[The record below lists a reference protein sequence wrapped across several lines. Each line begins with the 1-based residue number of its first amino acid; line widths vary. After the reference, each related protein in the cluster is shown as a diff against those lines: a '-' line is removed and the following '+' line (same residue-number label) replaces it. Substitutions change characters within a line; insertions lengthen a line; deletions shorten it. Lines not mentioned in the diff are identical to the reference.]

1 MKKKREAKT
10 SAEET
15 LEDFSL
21 DDEKSNE
28 EQTETEQEQTQENSE
43 DEIANEECECEEC
56 KNCNGNCSCEEKQS
70 GEAEQYL
77 QLAQRLQ
84 ADFDNYRKR
93 VTEQLEKER
102 QEGIKSVIEV
112 FLPSLDAFSEAKKS
126 IENEIVLSGINMIE
140 NKIINALDTLKV
152 KKILTVGEK
161 FNPYLHNVIAVMED
175 KSKENDEI
183 LQEYQSGWT
192 LNGKVIRYAKV
203 IVNKKGE

>member
-112 FLPSLDAFSEAKKS
+112 FLPSLDAFNEAKKS
-126 IENEIVLSGINMIE
+126 INDEIVLSGINMIE
-140 NKIINALDTLKV
+140 NKILNALDTLNV
-152 KKILTVGEK
+152 KKILTIGEK
-161 FNPYLHNVIAVMED
+161 FNPHLHNVIAVMED
-175 KSKENDEI
+175 KSKDNDEI

-192 LNGKVIRYAKV
+192 LNEKVIRYAKV